1 MSGPDFF
8 QTQMGH
14 QFYLDTMPRVAK
26 SLERIATAFETG
38 SAPIRRPLNAPLG
51 VADLRARAREN
62 RICEIIQ
69 VDLAELLENS
79 EDLEWLNDEASRQ
92 ITGDESGLM
101 DLYYRVVGHV
111 EERGGAVLS
120 GGILLEVDAA
130 LDNDWLETK

>member
-1 MSGPDFF
+1 
-8 QTQMGH
+8 
-14 QFYLDTMPRVAK
+14 
-26 SLERIATAFETG
+26 
-38 SAPIRRPLNAPLG
+38 LNAPLG